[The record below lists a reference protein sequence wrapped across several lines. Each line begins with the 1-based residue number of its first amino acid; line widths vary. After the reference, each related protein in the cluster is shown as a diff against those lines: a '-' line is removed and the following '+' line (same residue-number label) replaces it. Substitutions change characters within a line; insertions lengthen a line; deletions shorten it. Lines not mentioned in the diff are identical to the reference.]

1 MINAALVFPGQGS
14 QLVGMGKQLAMA
26 YPAARLVFEE
36 VDEELNQ
43 SLSRIMFEGPIE
55 ELTLTANAQPA
66 LMAVS
71 MAIMRVLEKEC
82 GVDISKFV
90 NFVAGHSLGEYSSL
104 AVAKSF
110 GIASAARILRARG
123 TAMQEAVPLGE
134 GSMAA
139 ILGVGMDI
147 VEEIVV
153 EAREGNVCSI
163 ANDNSNGQIVISG
176 AASAVNRAMEIAK
189 MKGAKRSILL
199 PVSAPF
205 HCSMMASAADVM
217 ASELATVAIRKP
229 IIPVVQNVTAE
240 SQTAPDEIR
249 RLLIEQVTSRVR
261 WRESILFMRDNGV
274 EVFIEIGAGK
284 VLTGLTRRIDQS
296 LKSISI
302 QTPDDI
308 NAFLE
313 TL

>member
-1 MINAALVFPGQGS
+1 MISAALVFPGQGS

-36 VDEELNQ
+36 VDEALNQ
-43 SLSRIMFEGPIE
+43 SLSRIIFEGPIE
-55 ELTLTANAQPA
+55 ELTLTANTQPA

-71 MAIMRVLEKEC
+71 VAIMRVLEREC

-90 NFVAGHSLGEYSSL
+90 KFVAGHSLGEYSSL

-110 GIASAARILRARG
+110 DIATAAHILRARG

-139 ILGVGMDI
+139 ILGVGMDT
-147 VEEIVV
+147 VEEIVI

-176 AASAVNRAMEIAK
+176 AAPAVNRAMEIAK

-217 ASELATVAIRKP
+217 ASELATVAIQKP
-229 IIPVVQNVTAE
+229 VIPVVQNVTAK
-240 SQTAPDEIR
+240 SQTEPDEIR
-249 RLLIEQVTSRVR
+249 QLLIEQVTNRVR

-274 EVFIEIGAGK
+274 EMFIEIGAGK

-313 TL
+313 SL